1 MAPARRMGRA
11 NGVMSGVGNF
21 VGAFG
26 SLIMGALIGVGG
38 FTAAFTFLIV
48 IFFIAAGLNLLLHRA
63 KF

>member
-1 MAPARRMGRA
+1 MGRA

-38 FTAAFTFLIV
+38 FPAAFTFLIV
-48 IFFIAAGLNLLLHRA
+48 VFVIGAGLNLVLHCL
-63 KF
+63 KY

>member
-1 MAPARRMGRA
+1 
-11 NGVMSGVGNF
+11 MSGVGNF